1 MLKTGAP
8 HLSIVIPSVNGWG
21 DLEGCL
27 AALAIQVDHVDL
39 EVIVADR
46 VGDSVRGPL
55 RNHYPEVRLL
65 EAGPDV
71 TIPDLRALAFEQ
83 ARAEVVGVIEDHV
96 IVPPDW
102 AERMLEAHSAGA
114 EVVGGA
120 VDNAAD
126 QRWVDWAAFLCEYSH
141 CLVPPTGPADWVT
154 GNNVTY
160 RRTLLQRF
168 RDTVGQGRWE
178 NHLHDAMRDAG
189 ITLVSRPDIRVGHKK
204 HYTAAEYLHQRYL
217 YARSYA
223 GMRLRGAG
231 TWRKLGYG
239 SAALALPP
247 LLFTRIVS
255 RVLRSGRHR
264 RELMRSLPLLALF
277 VTAWATG
284 EVVGYW
290 RGDGDSLQKV
300 C

>member
-1 MLKTGAP
+1 M
-8 HLSIVIPSVNGWG
+8 SVVIPSVNGWD

-27 AALAIQVDHVDL
+27 AALAAQPDHLHL
-39 EVIVADR
+39 ETIVADR
-46 VGDSVRGPL
+46 VGESVRVPL
-55 RNHYPEVRLL
+55 RDRYPHVRLL
-65 EAGPDV
+65 EAGLDI
-71 TIPDLRALAFEQ
+71 TIPDLRALAFER
-83 ARAEVVGVIEDHV
+83 ARAEIVGVIEDHV

-102 AERMLEAHSAGA
+102 AERMIEAHGAGA

-160 RRTLLQRF
+160 RRDLLKRF
-168 RDTVGQGRWE
+168 RGVLGEGRWE
-178 NHLHDAMRDAG
+178 NHLHDALRNAG
-189 ITLVSRPDIRVGHKK
+189 ITLVSCPDIRVGHKK

-223 GMRLRGAG
+223 GMRLEGAS
-231 TWRKLGYG
+231 TLRKLGYG

-247 LLFTRIVS
+247 LLLTRIVS
-255 RVLRSGRHR
+255 RVLQSGRHR
-264 RELMRSLPLLALF
+264 RELFRSLPLLALF
-277 VTAWATG
+277 VTAWAAG

-290 RGDGDSLQKV
+290 RGDGDSLKKV